1 MKTFGNI
8 LLLTFCAVSVPVI
21 AAGSNGPLQAGAA
34 KVDITPPLSALPPGD
49 TIRDPLYVRAVVV
62 ANGSTCAALVGVD
75 QGGLSTAIV
84 DAAIARAV
92 KATTCP
98 AGNYVISAT
107 HTHSGG
113 TGFMGLGGK
122 PDAQQLQ
129 DAIVTAI
136 TQAKLHLRPA
146 RIGFGT
152 TDVYLNV
159 NRDLFENQKWIQG
172 PNLSGPSDKTL
183 SVIEFLGSDDLPIA
197 VYMGYAMHPIDFYL
211 SGVVSADFAGEA
223 SRYIERRYGRDVVGI
238 FAQGA
243 SGDQNPLY
251 SRPLLK
257 LSGVRSRTPG
267 ASDDQIHSTSLWTL
281 MASELNGPERM
292 AKETAI
298 AVKPEEEAAYTLAKT
313 QVSDMV
319 TAMGTIIGE
328 ASIETMHTKSNPTD
342 ANASIWGGS
351 KTFSCPGRDRVD
363 TSARQGVQQEYKDG
377 APVEIRV
384 GALRLGD
391 IEIITVNGEVY
402 NEISSR
408 LKSEAPSSKMMMVA
422 LANGMAKSGYIYS
435 NEAGSHLTFQV
446 IGSRLKPGCAEDKII
461 ETGLELIRNS
471 RE

>member
-1 MKTFGNI
+1 
-8 LLLTFCAVSVPVI
+8 
-21 AAGSNGPLQAGAA
+21 
-34 KVDITPPLSALPPGD
+34 
-49 TIRDPLYVRAVVV
+49 
-62 ANGSTCAALVGVD
+62 
-75 QGGLSTAIV
+75 
-84 DAAIARAV
+84 
-92 KATTCP
+92 
-98 AGNYVISAT
+98 
-107 HTHSGG
+107 
-113 TGFMGLGGK
+113 
-122 PDAQQLQ
+122 
-129 DAIVTAI
+129 
-136 TQAKLHLRPA
+136 
-146 RIGFGT
+146 
-152 TDVYLNV
+152 
-159 NRDLFENQKWIQG
+159 
-172 PNLSGPSDKTL
+172 
-183 SVIEFLGSDDLPIA
+183 
-197 VYMGYAMHPIDFYL
+197 
-211 SGVVSADFAGEA
+211 
-223 SRYIERRYGRDVVGI
+223 
-238 FAQGA
+238 
-243 SGDQNPLY
+243 
-251 SRPLLK
+251 
-257 LSGVRSRTPG
+257 
-267 ASDDQIHSTSLWTL
+267 
-281 MASELNGPERM
+281 M

-298 AVKPEEEAAYTLAKT
+298 AVKPKEEAAYTLAKT